1 MMNGDPMLLQNTLA
15 QTGQATAIV
24 AAVGRRTQS
33 GRAERLL
40 DIQDVKTPLQMKLV
54 TIADLIGKLGGT
66 VALLTFIVLIV
77 KMLLLVFLFKNRTI
91 SDP

>member
-1 MMNGDPMLLQNTLA
+1 
-15 QTGQATAIV
+15 
-24 AAVGRRTQS
+24 
-33 GRAERLL
+33 
-40 DIQDVKTPLQMKLV
+40 MKLE